1 MNHISKMATNN
12 IQREDA
18 ASCDHEEDDSKI
30 FPQRLMEILDDESNH
45 EAISWLP
52 HGKAFIVR
60 KRDLF
65 ASAVMPKYFSR
76 KTKNISKY
84 SSLYSSF
91 TRKLNRWC
99 FRRVSSGPEL
109 GAYYHEFFLRDKPHL
124 TTQMFCKND
133 RTMLAMAS
141 VAESPAHAVAQPSSA
156 SASAAPIPVTPALL
170 AALTKEP
177 SVHSGNNNN
186 KLSNAT
192 PQFSTYA
199 PGNLRLLELHLQ
211 QQEEANRILLQ
222 HAITLS
228 QQQRQQQQ
236 EKMANQHAR
245 LIQMQQL
252 MQLRQQQQNQRNAN
266 NHRASAA

>member
-1 MNHISKMATNN
+1 MATHN
-12 IQREDA
+12 IQRKDT
-18 ASCDHEEDDSKI
+18 ASSDHEENDSKI
-30 FPQRLMEILDDESNH
+30 FPQRLMEILDDESNQ

-76 KTKNISKY
+76 KTKNSAK
-84 SSLYSSF
+84 YSSF
-91 TRKLNRWC
+91 TRKLNRWS
-99 FRRVSSGPEL
+99 FSRVSSGPEL

-124 TTQMFCKND
+124 TTQMFCKNA

-141 VAESPAHAVAQPSSA
+141 VAESPAHAVAVSSSA
-156 SASAAPIPVTPALL
+156 ASAAASIPVTPALL

-177 SVHSGNNNN
+177 SLHSGDNNN
-186 KLSNAT
+186 KFSNAT
-192 PQFSTYA
+192 LQFSSYA
-199 PGNLRLLELHLQ
+199 PGNLRLLELYLQ

-252 MQLRQQQQNQRNAN
+252 LQLRQQQQNQRNAN